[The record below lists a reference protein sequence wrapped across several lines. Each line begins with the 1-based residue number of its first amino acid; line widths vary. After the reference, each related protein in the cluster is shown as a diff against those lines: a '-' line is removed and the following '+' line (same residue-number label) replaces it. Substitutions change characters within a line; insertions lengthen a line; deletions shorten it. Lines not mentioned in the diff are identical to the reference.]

1 MNIPGRSTVFR
12 EMFTQSTENRI
23 IIKNFSFRIV
33 LEMLR
38 FIYVEKVENLEVVAA
53 DLLIAADKV
62 TLE

>member
-1 MNIPGRSTVFR
+1 
-12 EMFTQSTENRI
+12 MFTQSTENRI